1 MVREHWRDNHER
13 QDPSKRR
20 IYMFDLTGKVAFVT
34 GASSGI
40 GRASALALA
49 NQGAKVVV
57 TARRLEKLQALAA
70 EIKQHG
76 HEALSLQMDV
86 TKKEEIDAAI
96 ADTIKTF
103 GRLDILLNNAG
114 VAEFAAFLDMTEAQ
128 WDKTIDTNLK
138 GYFWVSQAAAREM
151 AKNPPAGGGRII
163 NIASIAS
170 AGVGVGFPQIVQ
182 YCASKGGVVGMTE
195 AMADELAPMG
205 ILVNAIGPGVIET
218 EMTEGMLKDPKQAE
232 ALLSRAPLKRAGK
245 PEEIAAA
252 VVYLAS
258 DEASYTTGATL
269 YVDGGWLAA

>member
-1 MVREHWRDNHER
+1 
-13 QDPSKRR
+13 
-20 IYMFDLTGKVAFVT
+20 MFDLTGKVAFVT

-70 EIKQHG
+70 EIKQRG
-76 HEALSLQMDV
+76 HEALPLAMDV
-86 TKKEEIDAAI
+86 TKKEAIDAAI
-96 ADTIKTF
+96 AETIKTF

-138 GYFWVSQAAAREM
+138 GYFWVSQAAAAHM
-151 AKNPPAGGGRII
+151 AKNKWGRII

-170 AGVGVGFPQIVQ
+170 GSVGVGFPQIAQ
-182 YCASKGGVVGMTE
+182 YCASKGGVIGMTE
-195 AMADELAPMG
+195 ALAIEL
-205 ILVNAIGPGVIET
+205 I
-218 EMTEGMLKDPKQAE
+218 
-232 ALLSRAPLKRAGK
+232 LLSRAPLKRAGK

>member
-1 MVREHWRDNHER
+1 
-13 QDPSKRR
+13 
-20 IYMFDLTGKVAFVT
+20 MFDLSGKVAFVT

-70 EIKQHG
+70 EIKQRG
-76 HEALSLQMDV
+76 KEALPLQMDV

-96 ADTIKTF
+96 AETIKTF

-114 VAEFAAFLDMTEAQ
+114 VAEFASFLDMTEAQ

-151 AKNPPAGGGRII
+151 AKNKWGRII

-182 YCASKGGVVGMTE
+182 YCASKGGVIGMTE
-195 AMADELAPMG
+195 ALADELAPMG

>member
-1 MVREHWRDNHER
+1 
-13 QDPSKRR
+13 
-20 IYMFDLTGKVAFVT
+20 MFDLTGKVAFVT

-70 EIKQHG
+70 EIKQRG
-76 HEALSLQMDV
+76 HEALPLAMDV
-86 TKKEEIDAAI
+86 TKKEAIDAAI
-96 ADTIKTF
+96 AETIKTF

-170 AGVGVGFPQIVQ
+170 GSVGVGFPQIAQ
-182 YCASKGGVVGMTE
+182 YCASKGGVIGMTE
-195 AMADELAPMG
+195 ALAIELAPMG
-205 ILVNAIGPGVIET
+205 ILVNVIGPGVIET
-218 EMTEGMLKDPKQAE
+218 EMTEAMLKDPKQAE
-232 ALLSRAPLKRAGK
+232 ILLSRAPLKRAGK